1 MHFQRVAIWGSLH
14 WSLLGEGGG
23 RHRHGWEAPLAALQ
37 QSCRPPAWPGG
48 QPVDGLL
55 GRCPSSSGKRPLPVK
70 AESVCQGCR
79 VDSVQKITT
88 PCSSLGRVGRWSLRI
103 LRCVLDFRYNQ
114 GYSLEREILPAN
126 VPPVIDRDRSSFE
139 KLSKLLFPNVLLPG
153 AKADQRMASCLR
165 WCRFGQIS
173 AQNQSLER
181 AYGGH
186 AAKSLLR
193 RHQWPEVLQLPC
205 KAI

>member
-1 MHFQRVAIWGSLH
+1 MHFQRVAICGSLH
-14 WSLLGEGGG
+14 RSLLGEGGG

-37 QSCRPPAWPGG
+37 QSCRPPAWTASGWAAW
-48 QPVDGLL
+48 LL
-55 GRCPSSSGKRPLPVK
+55 PQLQWEKAPARVK

-88 PCSSLGRVGRWSLRI
+88 PCSSLGRVGRWSLGI

-114 GYSLEREILPAN
+114 GCGLEREILPAN

-139 KLSKLLFPNVLLPG
+139 KLSKLLFPNVPLPG

-165 WCRFGQIS
+165 WCRFGQVS

-193 RHQWPEVLQLPC
+193 RHHWPEVLQLPC